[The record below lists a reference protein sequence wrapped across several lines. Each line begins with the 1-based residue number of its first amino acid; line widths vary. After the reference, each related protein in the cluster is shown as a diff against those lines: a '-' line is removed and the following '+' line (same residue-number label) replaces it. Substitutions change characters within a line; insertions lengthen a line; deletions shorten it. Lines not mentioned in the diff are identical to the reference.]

1 MWGKCMITKNQRG
14 TWHVH
19 LWNGCES
26 YRLCLPFI
34 FIRWMQDWVSHYC
47 DKMMFFVRVPFIQMC
62 TVINISL
69 DLLIETWIKTTISLW
84 KQLCGHLLIK
94 KTHSMDFWNWK
105 MWIGRPIGPS
115 QNEIFFDSH
124 SKFVIAIQFIM

>member
-47 DKMMFFVRVPFIQMC
+47 DKMMFFVRLPFIQMC

-94 KTHSMDFWNWK
+94 KLIVWTFEIEKCGLVVQLDHHKMKFFLTHIPNLLL
-105 MWIGRPIGPS
+105 
-115 QNEIFFDSH
+115 
-124 SKFVIAIQFIM
+124 QFNI